1 MEMSIHFF
9 FDIFDI
15 LHFLHWWTSQGQN
28 IEQMASKM
36 RSVTINKIAKL
47 EWMMV
52 YNFQL
57 KFEISFYCINLRLSK
72 LFWYIRKPI
81 VSPIFSH
88 GCPDFMSHPSMQF
101 RIIKNS
107 AVACPNPIL
116 TWCKIS
122 TRCCFLNAILQLSKH
137 FQCIQQKFTTFSLSL
152 CLSSRCS
159 CCNSGCCCCET
170 HSDTHVARA
179 AVADVCVRMV
189 WLLGVFWR
197 EL

>member
-1 MEMSIHFF
+1 M
-9 FDIFDI
+9 
-15 LHFLHWWTSQGQN
+15 L
-28 IEQMASKM
+28 
-36 RSVTINKIAKL
+36 
-47 EWMMV
+47 
-52 YNFQL
+52 
-57 KFEISFYCINLRLSK
+57 
-72 LFWYIRKPI
+72 
-81 VSPIFSH
+81 SPIFSH

-101 RIIKNS
+101 RIIKTS

-159 CCNSGCCCCET
+159 CCSSGCCCCET
-170 HSDTHVARA
+170 HSDTHADA

-197 EL
+197 ELQIIHRAALQWTPRRFHYYGQRGFLLSFLTTIVKWAKCFF

>member
-1 MEMSIHFF
+1 M
-9 FDIFDI
+9 
-15 LHFLHWWTSQGQN
+15 
-28 IEQMASKM
+28 
-36 RSVTINKIAKL
+36 
-47 EWMMV
+47 
-52 YNFQL
+52 
-57 KFEISFYCINLRLSK
+57 
-72 LFWYIRKPI
+72 
-81 VSPIFSH
+81 SPIFSH

-159 CCNSGCCCCET
+159 CCSRDMLLLRDSLRHSRWCCC
-170 HSDTHVARA
+170 SW
-179 AVADVCVRMV
+179 CVRAYGLAV
-189 WLLGVFWR
+189 RRLLEGTLDYTTSSGR
-197 EL
+197 SSERCSELRFHYYYYGLSTPDFDYDRKVGKCFF

>member
-1 MEMSIHFF
+1 MMHAEKDFFEKISLLSFYILVLDFSTLKHCLTAWLICQSCLRCESTKENGKWVFSFFF

-28 IEQMASKM
+28 IEQMASKT

-57 KFEISFYCINLRLSK
+57 KFEISFYCINLRFKTVLIGN
-72 LFWYIRKPI
+72 IRKPV

-101 RIIKNS
+101 RIIK
-107 AVACPNPIL
+107 
-116 TWCKIS
+116 
-122 TRCCFLNAILQLSKH
+122 
-137 FQCIQQKFTTFSLSL
+137 
-152 CLSSRCS
+152 SSGGMS
-159 CCNSGCCCCET
+159 QS
-170 HSDTHVARA
+170 HSHL
-179 AVADVCVRMV
+179 M
-189 WLLGVFWR
+189 
-197 EL
+197 